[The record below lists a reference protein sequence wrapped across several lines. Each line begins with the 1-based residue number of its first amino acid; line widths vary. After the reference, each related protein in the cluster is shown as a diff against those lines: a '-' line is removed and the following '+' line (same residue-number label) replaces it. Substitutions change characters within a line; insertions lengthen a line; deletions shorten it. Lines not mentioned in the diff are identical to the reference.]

1 MMTLNLLLWI
11 LVVVGLFAIAV
22 IGYDAVVGFN
32 RWQRRIHIGRW
43 SDMPAWKTALANCG
57 SRWLKHLPVV
67 PKLDNDRLILLDKI
81 TGQYSNPTIQS
92 WQYAGLVLGLKT
104 VRNND
109 FHIQFI
115 DDAGNWRNTP
125 VNIDFALLAYAL
137 MSEDRLNGL
146 GTAMKQVYDL
156 ILSVKGDNDTV
167 PYRRGMNGIRFVDTI
182 GFICPFLVKYGLNY
196 AVPDAL
202 NLARMQ
208 IEEYDKMLFSGSANF
223 PPHAIDRERNL
234 PLGVYD
240 WGRGVGW
247 YILGITETYRCL
259 PEGDFKEYLG
269 ARIVKLADEL
279 RQFQKA
285 SGGWGSSVFMADS
298 PVEGSL
304 TSLAG
309 LLMVEAYSITGD
321 KDYLSVAENA
331 IRQLMAITQ
340 RNGAIDMCQGD
351 TKGIGNYST
360 RYGYMPFAQGMA
372 LLLVK
377 RFGDAH
383 T

>member
-1 MMTLNLLLWI
+1 MTLNLLLWI
-11 LVVVGLFAIAV
+11 LLAVGLFAIAV
-22 IGYDAVVGFN
+22 IGYDVVVGFS

-43 SDMPAWKTALANCG
+43 NDIAVWSTALANCG
-57 SRWLKHLPVV
+57 GRWLKHMPVV
-67 PKLDNDRLILLDKI
+67 PKLDYDRLVLLDKI
-81 TGQYSNPTIQS
+81 KGQYSNPTIQS
-92 WQYAGLVLGLKT
+92 WQYAGLVMGLKT
-104 VRNND
+104 VRSND
-109 FHIQFI
+109 YHIQFI
-115 DDAGNWRNTP
+115 DEAGKWRNTP
-125 VNIDFALLAYAL
+125 ENIDFALLAYSL
-137 MSEDRLNGL
+137 MTEDCTNGL
-146 GTAMKQVYDL
+146 GAAMKQVYDL

-182 GFICPFLVKYGLNY
+182 GFICPFLVKYGLDY
-196 AVPDAL
+196 AAPDAL

-208 IEEYDKMLFSGSANF
+208 IEEYDKMLFSGNVSF
-223 PPHAIDRERNL
+223 PPHAIDCERNL

-240 WGRGVGW
+240 WGRGLGW
-247 YILGITETYRCL
+247 YILGVTESYRCL
-259 PEGDFKEYLG
+259 PEGGFKEYLG

-298 PVEGSL
+298 PVEGSS

-309 LLMVEAYSITGD
+309 LLMVEAYSITSD
-321 KDYLSVAENA
+321 KDYLFVAEGA

-340 RNGAIDMCQGD
+340 RNGAVDMCQGD
-351 TKGIGNYST
+351 TKGIGNYSI

-377 RFGDAH
+377 RFEDAH
-383 T
+383 A